1 MEIPDEWLDVV
12 DPNDNVIGKASR
24 KEVHEKSLLHR
35 AVHIMVFNGEGKL
48 FLQKRSP
55 AKDENPGLW
64 DTSAAGHVGA
74 GESYLTTAHRELEEE
89 LGIKAELE
97 FFLKLTASRD
107 TANEHLEIFICAAKH
122 KILINKS
129 EISEGQYWSLDE
141 IRKAINRF
149 PGNFTSSF
157 KLIFENYLRKKE

>member
-12 DPNDNVIGKASR
+12 DQNDNVIGKASR

-35 AVHIMVFNGEGKL
+35 AVHIMAFNDAGKL

-89 LGIKAELE
+89 LGIKADLE
-97 FFLKLTASRD
+97 FLFRFSACSE
-107 TANEHLEIFICAAKH
+107 TANEHLQVFICVAKN
-122 KILINKS
+122 KIIINKS
-129 EISEGQYWSLDE
+129 EISEGHYWSLE
-141 IRKAINRF
+141 EVRGAINSV
-149 PGNFTSSF
+149 PDEFTGSF
-157 KLIFENYLRKKE
+157 KLIFDKYLIKKG